1 MQYPNVKPRESKGCM
16 TPGVHAD
23 LDELIR
29 LLKWT
34 QKWTRLLIRP
44 FLWALHLQAVPL
56 ALHLFSNSIF
66 RGDHHMNAK
75 QNERFWIRSVTF
87 SEILLVVVLSCLAVT
102 TFGGCKKEQK
112 AAPPPPLV
120 EVINVLQKDVPIH
133 FEWIGTADGL
143 VNATIRAQVMG
154 YLIKQNYREG
164 DFVKKDQVL
173 FEIDPR
179 PFQVTLE
186 QAKANLDQ
194 SKANLE
200 QAKAEVARQEARYSV
215 SKANLARVR
224 PLAEQNAVSKKD
236 LDDAIGQ
243 EESNQAAVLEAKAGV
258 VAAQAAEGVA
268 KAAVDKAQLD
278 LDFTKL
284 TSPVA
289 GIAGIAKAQIGNLV
303 GPGQV
308 EELTTVS
315 TVDPIK
321 VYISVSEQE
330 YMKAMEYR
338 QAHGPL
344 ARQISLELILADGHV
359 YPYKGE
365 FALADRQVDVKTGTI
380 KVGALFKNP
389 GNILRPG
396 QFGRVRALMGVK
408 KGALLVPQR
417 AVTELQGS
425 YQVAVVGPDN
435 KIDIRPVKAADRVD
449 LLWVIDEG
457 LKPGERVV
465 VEGIQ
470 KVRQGMPVN
479 PKPLGVR
486 APPKPEATSEAREKP
501 AEPAKSKT
509 R

>member
-1 MQYPNVKPRESKGCM
+1 VACTLGGLLAGC
-16 TPGVHAD
+16 
-23 LDELIR
+23 
-29 LLKWT
+29 
-34 QKWTRLLIRP
+34 Q
-44 FLWALHLQAVPL
+44 Q
-56 ALHLFSNSIF
+56 
-66 RGDHHMNAK
+66 
-75 QNERFWIRSVTF
+75 
-87 SEILLVVVLSCLAVT
+87 
-102 TFGGCKKEQK
+102 EQK

-120 EVINVLQKDVPIH
+120 EVVNVLEKDVPIQ
-133 FEWIGTADGL
+133 FEWIATTDGL
-143 VNATIRAQVMG
+143 VNAAIRAQVTG

-164 DFVKKDQVL
+164 EFVKKDQVL

-179 PFQVTLE
+179 PFQVALDP
-186 QAKANLDQ
+186 AKASLDQ
-194 SKANLE
+194 ARATLE
-200 QAKAEVARQEARYSV
+200 QAKAEVARQQARYSV
-215 SKANLARVR
+215 SRANLARIR

-243 EESNQAAVLEAKAGV
+243 EESNHAAVLEAQAGV

-268 KAAVDKAQLD
+268 KSAVDKAQLD
-278 LDFTKL
+278 FDFTKL

-303 GPGQV
+303 GPGQL

-330 YMKAMEYR
+330 YMWAMEKMPG
-338 QAHGPL
+338 A
-344 ARQISLELILADGHV
+344 ARKMPLELILADGHV

-380 KVGALFKNP
+380 RVGALFKNP

-396 QFGRVRALMGVK
+396 QFARVRALITVK
-408 KGALLVPQR
+408 TGALLVPQR
-417 AVTELQGS
+417 AVTELQGT

-435 KIDIRPVKAADRVD
+435 KVDIRPVKAAERVD

-470 KVRQGMPVN
+470 KVRQGMLVT
-479 PKPLGVR
+479 PKPFGAQV
-486 APPKPEATSEAREKP
+486 PPQPETTSKPQEKSP
-501 AEPAKSKT
+501 EPEKT
-509 R
+509 KKR

>member
-1 MQYPNVKPRESKGCM
+1 MTAKRKSLASSPTFYLQTLLMLISACTLWVLVTGCQ
-16 TPGVHAD
+16 
-23 LDELIR
+23 R
-29 LLKWT
+29 
-34 QKWTRLLIRP
+34 
-44 FLWALHLQAVPL
+44 
-56 ALHLFSNSIF
+56 
-66 RGDHHMNAK
+66 
-75 QNERFWIRSVTF
+75 
-87 SEILLVVVLSCLAVT
+87 
-102 TFGGCKKEQK
+102 EQK

-120 EVINVLQKDVPIH
+120 EVIDVLQKDVPIH

-143 VNATIRAQVMG
+143 VNAVIRAQVMG

-179 PFQVTLE
+179 PFKVALE
-186 QAKANLDQ
+186 QAKATLDQ
-194 SKANLE
+194 ARGSLE
-200 QAKAEVARQEARYSV
+200 QAKAEVARQEAYYV
-215 SKANLARVR
+215 TSKANLARIK
-224 PLAEQNAVSKKD
+224 PLADQNAVSKKD
-236 LDDAIGQ
+236 LDDAIGKEQ
-243 EESNQAAVLEAKAGV
+243 SNQAAV
-258 VAAQAAEGVA
+258 VAAQASVVAAEAAVGVA

-330 YMKAMEYR
+330 YMKAMETR
-338 QAHGPL
+338 QAHGAP
-344 ARQISLELILADGHV
+344 QKVPLELILADGRV
-359 YPYKGE
+359 YPHKGGV
-365 FALADRQVDVKTGTI
+365 ALADRQVDVKTGTI
-380 KVGALFKNP
+380 KVGALFQNP

-435 KIDIRPVKAADRVD
+435 KVDIRPVKAAERIDQ
-449 LLWVIDEG
+449 LWVIDEG

-479 PKPLGVR
+479 PKPFGAQGL
-486 APPKPEATSEAREKP
+486 PKPEATSGPQKKP
-501 AEPAKSKT
+501 GEPAKKDK